1 LLLADIHSRCAQ
13 VPGEKKESDM
23 KTLIKGA
30 IAAIA
35 LAGMTV
41 GTADAATSFGFVVG
55 PDGARIGVTQGS
67 YYDRNHHRH
76 YYRYPREYSRY
87 GHDLRWYRDHPRWD
101 RDRNWYR

>member
-13 VPGEKKESDM
+13 APGAKEESEM

-35 LAGMTV
+35 LAGITV

-67 YYDRNHHRH
+67 YYDRYHHRH